1 MSPALILLLV
11 FILVPLAEIGVFI
24 EVGGLLGLW
33 PTLALTVLTAVIGTF
48 CIRLQGFT
56 LINRARAQLDAG
68 EAPVF
73 ELVSGACLLVAGVL
87 LLVPGFVTDTVG
99 CLLLLPPF
107 RRLLF
112 DKVLAPRM
120 TMMAEAQAAAAAG
133 RRPGSSGQA
142 PQGRPGSGPP
152 RPTVIEGDFEELGD
166 IKGEMPPPRGG
177 WDKPS

>member
-1 MSPALILLLV
+1 MSPALVLLLI
-11 FILVPLAEIGVFI
+11 FILVPLAEVGVFI

-33 PTLALTVLTAVIGTF
+33 PTLALTVLTAVIGTY

-73 ELVSGACLLVAGVL
+73 ELVSGACLVVAGVL

-107 RRLLF
+107 RKLFF

-120 TMMAEAQAAAAAG
+120 TIIAEAQAAAAAG
-133 RRPGSSGQA
+133 RRSGGRGQGA
-142 PQGRPGSGPP
+142 RERPAGRPM
-152 RPTVIEGDFEELGD
+152 VIEGDFEELGD

>member
-1 MSPALILLLV
+1 MLPVLMLLVV
-11 FILVPLAEIGVFI
+11 FILVPLAEVGVFI

-56 LINRARAQLDAG
+56 LVNRARAQLEAG

-73 ELVSGACLLVAGVL
+73 ELVSGACLVIAGIL

-99 CLLLLPPF
+99 GLLLLPPV

-112 DKVLAPRM
+112 DQVLAPRM
-120 TMMAEAQAAAAAG
+120 TVIAEAQAAAAG
-133 RRPGSSGQA
+133 RRPGGRGAA
-142 PQGRPGSGPP
+142 PHGRAQGGPT
-152 RPTVIEGDFEELGD
+152 RPTVIEGEFEELGD
-166 IKGEMPPPRGG
+166 VKGEMPPPRGG